1 MKILIVC
8 PYYFP
13 YTSGMTVHVQRVA
26 EGLAKRGYQV
36 RILTHNHNH
45 LPKNEKKNNIE
56 IIRVPAFVKIG
67 RGIFSPWMTKKFLEI
82 LGWADIVN
90 IHAPFFECGLLAKL
104 ARNEKKK
111 IVFTYHCDLIHTGLI
126 SPIIVN
132 RLHRI
137 SVEEAARNSDA
148 IIVNSRN
155 YASKSFVKNFLQ
167 KTYEVP
173 PPIDDSRFERVSF
186 ADFRKKHSIKKDDFV
201 AGFLGRLT
209 WEKGVENLVR
219 AADLLKKKIP
229 ELKVLIGGEGV
240 LVAGGRRESMMS
252 RLKEI
257 VEKAGLG
264 KVVIFAGRIPDK
276 DINKFYSALDVFIL
290 PSVNKLES
298 FGMVQIESML
308 CGTPVIAS
316 NLSGVSEPIRKTGF
330 GISVKPGSPDELAEA
345 ILKLRKSRKK
355 YLPERKKILNHFS
368 LEKTLDGYEEVFM
381 RAYL

>member
-45 LPKNEKKNNIE
+45 LPRNEKKNNIE
-56 IIRVPAFVKIG
+56 ITRVPAFVKIG
-67 RGIFSPWMTKKFLEI
+67 RGIFSPWMTKRFLEI

-104 ARNEKKK
+104 ARNKKKK

-148 IIVNSRN
+148 IIVNSRD

-173 PPIDDSRFERVSF
+173 PPIDDSKFERASF
-186 ADFRKKHSIKKDDFV
+186 ADFRKKYSIKQDDFV
-201 AGFLGRLT
+201 G
-209 WEKGVENLVR
+209 
-219 AADLLKKKIP
+219 AADLLKKKTP
-229 ELKVLIGGEGV
+229 GLKVLIGGEGV

-257 VEKAGLG
+257 VKKTGLE

-276 DINKFYSALDVFIL
+276 DINKFYSARDVFIL

-298 FGMVQIESML
+298 FG
-308 CGTPVIAS
+308 
-316 NLSGVSEPIRKTGF
+316 
-330 GISVKPGSPDELAEA
+330 
-345 ILKLRKSRKK
+345 
-355 YLPERKKILNHFS
+355 
-368 LEKTLDGYEEVFM
+368 
-381 RAYL
+381 